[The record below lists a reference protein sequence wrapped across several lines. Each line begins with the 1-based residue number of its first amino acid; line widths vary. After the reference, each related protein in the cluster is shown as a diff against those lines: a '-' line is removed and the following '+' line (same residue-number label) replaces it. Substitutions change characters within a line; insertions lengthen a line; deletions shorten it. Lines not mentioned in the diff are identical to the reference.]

1 MSVSKYS
8 DLPRLL
14 CVLRERKRERLLRS
28 KDVQVS
34 EGQMKREKKRKNE
47 KRDRE
52 REKGGGELGEHM
64 AAFYSEVSTMEA
76 NSTEGKGENTAG
88 ERKRERKRLVMDR

>member
-1 MSVSKYS
+1 MRWREALERKRKREREQYLSVSKYS

-47 KRDRE
+47 KRE
-52 REKGGGELGEHM
+52 
-64 AAFYSEVSTMEA
+64 
-76 NSTEGKGENTAG
+76 
-88 ERKRERKRLVMDR
+88 